1 MKYHYLSIL
10 VLFILNSTVCY
21 INIVTYITQSF
32 VWCAGKIFWSFNPC
46 VFTHYVTLSQF
57 RWLDCESLFA
67 LEEIVALEPG
77 YKRSKFLVCECQSCG
92 SGAGH
97 SQRFFTLRGEK
108 NQVTFCLPCSIS
120 LGVTSL
126 FCDVWGFSFLMS
138 EFYSNILLFLGWV
151 FSLNFWSFL
160 IHPHVSAGLVYGI
173 SLPGM
178 SGKCFAAGWEG
189 VGMLVSSLLEM
200 GTTTVHVIY

>member
-1 MKYHYLSIL
+1 MCFYSLCNLFSIQMTRL
-10 VLFILNSTVCY
+10 WVILCLRGDCRN
-21 INIVTYITQSF
+21 VTRIQKKQILGLWMSE
-32 VWCAGKIFWSFNPC
+32 
-46 VFTHYVTLSQF
+46 L
-57 RWLDCESLFA
+57 WLRCKTFSA
-67 LEEIVALEPG
+67 
-77 YKRSKFLVCECQSCG
+77 S
-92 SGAGH
+92 
-97 SQRFFTLRGEK
+97 FFTLRGEK

-126 FCDVWGFSFLMS
+126 FCDVWGFSFPML

-160 IHPHVSAGLVYGI
+160 ISPNLSAGLVYGI
-173 SLPGM
+173 SLPVI
-178 SGKCFAAGWEG
+178 SGKCFAAGWAG